1 MAELEG
7 DKSID
12 VLFVCDRGFA
22 PQARGIMSNVS
33 VPVAVRTVTSGKLR
47 RYPHLSFWQ
56 HFAHISIVG
65 SNLVDMFKV
74 AIGFFQS
81 LVLIAQFR
89 PDVVLAKG
97 GFVCLPV
104 GFAAWCLRRPLVIH
118 DSDARPGLTARLLVR
133 FATTI
138 ATGFPLKNYT
148 YPSAKSHYVGV
159 PIDQAYSPV
168 SAEEQAAY
176 KQALGYDPT
185 KPMLMAFGGG
195 LGSVNINDAAADLAR
210 ALGDGVTVYNGTGTA
225 HVERAEQRGAGLMNY
240 HPEGFVYGLHDI
252 MAAADLVITR
262 ASATALQ
269 ELAGMSKPT
278 IAVPGRQL
286 ADQHY
291 NAKIFGAADAVVVLQ
306 DDELATGDR
315 LTTTV
320 RELLDSPDRRDAL
333 AQSFHTFAK
342 PDAALQLAKLVI
354 AAAKS

>member
-1 MAELEG
+1 
-7 DKSID
+7 
-12 VLFVCDRGFA
+12 
-22 PQARGIMSNVS
+22 MSNVS
-33 VPVAVRTVTSGKLR
+33 VPVSVHTVTSGKLR
-47 RYPHLSFWQ
+47 RYPHLSLWQ
-56 HFAHISIVG
+56 HFMHISIVG
-65 SNLVDMFKV
+65 SNLIDMFKV
-74 AIGFFQS
+74 VIGFFQS

-118 DSDARPGLTARLLVR
+118 DSDARPGLTARLLAR

-138 ATGFPLKNYT
+138 ATGFPLENYS
-148 YPSAKSHYVGV
+148 YPAAKSQYVGV
-159 PIDQAYSPV
+159 PIDSAYVPV
-168 SAEEQAAY
+168 STDEQAAY

-185 KPMLMAFGGG
+185 TPMVMAFGGG

-210 ALGDGVTVYNGTGTA
+210 TLGDEVAIYNVTGAA
-225 HVERAEQRGAGLMNY
+225 HIDRAKQRGAELSNY
-240 HPEGFVYGLHDI
+240 RTEGFVYGLHDI
-252 MAAADLVITR
+252 MAAADVVITR

-291 NAKIFGAADAVVVLQ
+291 NAKIFGVADAVVVLQ
-306 DDELATGDR
+306 DDQLATGDQ
-315 LTTTV
+315 LASTV
-320 RELLDSPDRRDAL
+320 RELLDSPARRSAL
-333 AQSFHTFAK
+333 AHSFHAFAR
-342 PDAALQLAKLVI
+342 PDAARQLAKLVC